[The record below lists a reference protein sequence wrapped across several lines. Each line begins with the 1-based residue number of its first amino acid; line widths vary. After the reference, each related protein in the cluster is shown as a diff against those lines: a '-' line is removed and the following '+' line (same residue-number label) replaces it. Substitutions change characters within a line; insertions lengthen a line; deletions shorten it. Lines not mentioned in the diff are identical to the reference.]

1 RRVPAHRAVP
11 PARHHLEGAVAA
23 DDGVLAGGGRERRL
37 AGGHRG
43 GQEGLAVLVGGQLL
57 AGEADDD
64 HLPGGRDGAGGD
76 AALRRRRRRGR
87 RGRGRGS
94 GGGGGHP
101 RLRGARRRGGGGG
114 DPAAGDGQ
122 ACGQGEEGGEA
133 HGDQRRVDATLAG
146 RSGWTMDRSAQV
158 EALCAWCAFV
168 LQQLGDATLDAHE
181 ARHPGGFVPEQTSE
195 QVMAYYRAVQDWV
208 RRGHEAESSP
218 GYRIDV
224 RLPVDVPGPAGA
236 WRERPPA
243 HLEGMRH
250 AGETI
255 GVRAEAAARELLQH
269 TDPAE
274 HPGAT
279 ETLQALLARARAS
292 ARCVE
297 ETWSAEPPDRLR
309 TDLERELL

>member
-1 RRVPAHRAVP
+1 MGVFGKFQARMRGEVSDEPLRAYRRAGAAVD
-11 PARHHLEGAVAA
+11 ALMA
-23 DDGVLAGGGRERRL
+23 DV
-37 AGGHRG
+37 
-43 GQEGLAVLVGGQLL
+43 
-57 AGEADDD
+57 
-64 HLPGGRDGAGGD
+64 
-76 AALRRRRRRGR
+76 
-87 RGRGRGS
+87 
-94 GGGGGHP
+94 
-101 RLRGARRRGGGGG
+101 
-114 DPAAGDGQ
+114 
-122 ACGQGEEGGEA
+122 
-133 HGDQRRVDATLAG
+133 DQRRVDATLAG

-243 HLEGMRH
+243 HLEGMRR

-309 TDLERELL
+309 TDLERELLAALTAYHHVGQLAALPELIAAQQTARGGR